1 MIFNANGLKT
11 DGLIKMVISKLQ
23 LSLLSVA
30 IVAVTAVLTWLLLK
44 PGLQEDF
51 TIGTSIKPDTYIAT
65 KLDETDP
72 QESAVPQSGIPD
84 GYGIV
89 THPDGSTYV
98 GNFVNGQSHGQG
110 KITYSGGASYEGIFS
125 EGMPHGKGVCTY
137 SSGQTEDCVFLLGQ
151 RQ

>member
-1 MIFNANGLKT
+1 
-11 DGLIKMVISKLQ
+11 MVLSRLQ
-23 LSLLSVA
+23 LSLLGLALVLVA
-30 IVAVTAVLTWLLLK
+30 ALTAWLLLK
-44 PGLQEDF
+44 SELREDF

-65 KLDETDP
+65 KLDETTP

-110 KITYSGGASYEGIFS
+110 KITYPGGASFEGEFS
-125 EGMPHGKGVCTY
+125 EGFPHGKGVCTY
-137 SSGQTEDCVFLLGQ
+137 SSGETEDCVFVLGQ